1 MFCRNC
7 GNELMDGAIVCGRCG
22 FAPGNG
28 TSFCPHCGRP
38 VMEGQAICLNCGFS
52 LEPPKS
58 DKSKLAAGLLG
69 LFLGGYGVHNFYL
82 GNTKRAVIQL
92 LLTIFTCGLAGIWGF
107 VEGIL
112 ILTGA
117 SGYQTDSSG
126 RRLQDWQDRR
136 KGRGLI
142 FISPRPLSGMNRAIP
157 PYARATPL
165 ARAAAMT
172 ASATARATPL
182 SNAEGMML
190 VSDSASAGM

>member
-107 VEGIL
+107 V
-112 ILTGA
+112 
-117 SGYQTDSSG
+117 
-126 RRLQDWQDRR
+126 
-136 KGRGLI
+136 
-142 FISPRPLSGMNRAIP
+142 
-157 PYARATPL
+157 
-165 ARAAAMT
+165 
-172 ASATARATPL
+172 
-182 SNAEGMML
+182 
-190 VSDSASAGM
+190 

>member
-1 MFCRNC
+1 MWALRLCTRKRNVILSALRTPGDGGT
-7 GNELMDGAIVCGRCG
+7 GNLPELR
-22 FAPGNG
+22 
-28 TSFCPHCGRP
+28 
-38 VMEGQAICLNCGFS
+38 FS

-126 RRLQDWQDRR
+126 RRLQD
-136 KGRGLI
+136 
-142 FISPRPLSGMNRAIP
+142 
-157 PYARATPL
+157 
-165 ARAAAMT
+165 
-172 ASATARATPL
+172 
-182 SNAEGMML
+182 
-190 VSDSASAGM
+190 

>member
-1 MFCRNC
+1 
-7 GNELMDGAIVCGRCG
+7 MDGAIVCGRCG

-126 RRLQDWQDRR
+126 RRLQD
-136 KGRGLI
+136 
-142 FISPRPLSGMNRAIP
+142 
-157 PYARATPL
+157 
-165 ARAAAMT
+165 
-172 ASATARATPL
+172 
-182 SNAEGMML
+182 
-190 VSDSASAGM
+190 

>member
-38 VMEGQAICLNCGFS
+38 VMEGQAICPNCGFFARTTQERQIQARGGTARTLPGRVRRTQFLSWQHEAGSHSAAADDFHLRIGGYMGDLLRAS
-52 LEPPKS
+52 LSSQARPAI
-58 DKSKLAAGLLG
+58 DRQFGQTAAGLTG
-69 LFLGGYGVHNFYL
+69 QAQRARADFHQSAPSVRYEP
-82 GNTKRAVIQL
+82 GN
-92 LLTIFTCGLAGIWGF
+92 
-107 VEGIL
+107 
-112 ILTGA
+112 
-117 SGYQTDSSG
+117 S
-126 RRLQDWQDRR
+126 
-136 KGRGLI
+136 
-142 FISPRPLSGMNRAIP
+142 

>member
-58 DKSKLAAGLLG
+58 DKSRLAAGLLG

-126 RRLQDWQDRR
+126 RRLQD
-136 KGRGLI
+136 
-142 FISPRPLSGMNRAIP
+142 
-157 PYARATPL
+157 
-165 ARAAAMT
+165 
-172 ASATARATPL
+172 
-182 SNAEGMML
+182 
-190 VSDSASAGM
+190 

>member
-92 LLTIFTCGLAGIWGF
+92 LLTISPADWRVYGDLLRASLSSQARPAIRQTVRADGCRIDR
-107 VEGIL
+107 
-112 ILTGA
+112 TGA
-117 SGYQTDSSG
+117 
-126 RRLQDWQDRR
+126 
-136 KGRGLI
+136 
-142 FISPRPLSGMNRAIP
+142 
-157 PYARATPL
+157 
-165 ARAAAMT
+165 
-172 ASATARATPL
+172 
-182 SNAEGMML
+182 EG
-190 VSDSASAGM
+190 AG